1 MLIITFISLFL
12 AAILGGLVVFL
23 IPKVDFQ
30 KFKLILTFSG
40 AFLFSITVTHILP
53 ELLSLQPGTN
63 PAKIGIFILVGF
75 FLQLILE
82 FFSYG
87 IEHGHIH
94 HNKSDH
100 HNNLVPYILLISLS
114 VHSLLEGAILINPAS
129 VNTPDLFTFWQMEQ
143 SDIPPV
149 PPSYSGEIHIGID
162 MNTVLYG
169 IILHK
174 IPAAF
179 ALMSVLLYR
188 LANVTFAIILLS
200 IFALASPIG
209 MAVSNLLIDLISGNT
224 FIIIMAIVS
233 GSFLHIST
241 TILFEASPDHRFNW
255 VRLLFAVL
263 GAMMA
268 IFTLFI
274 L

>member
-1 MLIITFISLFL
+1 MLIITFVSLFL

-23 IPKVDFQ
+23 IPKVDLK

-53 ELLSLQPGTN
+53 ELLSLQPGTD

-100 HNNLVPYILLISLS
+100 HNNLVPYVLLISLS
-114 VHSLLEGAILINPAS
+114 VHSLLEGTILINPVS
-129 VNTPDLFTFWQMEQ
+129 INTPDPLTFWQ
-143 SDIPPV
+143 
-149 PPSYSGEIHIGID
+149 ID
-162 MNTVLYG
+162 MSTVLYG

-188 LANVTFAIILLS
+188 LANVTLAVILLG

-209 MAVSNLLIDLISGNT
+209 MAVSNLLIDLISGDT

-263 GAMMA
+263 GAVMA

>member
-53 ELLSLQPGTN
+53 ELLSGQTGTN
-63 PAKIGIFILVGF
+63 PAIIGIFILAGF

-94 HNKSDH
+94 HDKSDH

-114 VHSLLEGAILINPAS
+114 VHSLLEGTILINPVS
-129 VNTPDLFTFWQMEQ
+129 VNTPELLAFWQ
-143 SDIPPV
+143 
-149 PPSYSGEIHIGID
+149 ID

-179 ALMSVLLYR
+179 ALMSVLLYQLSNKR
-188 LANVTFAIILLS
+188 LAIILLS

-209 MAVSNLLIDLISGNT
+209 MAVSNLVLISGDV

-255 VRLLFAVL
+255 VRLLFAIL

>member
-1 MLIITFISLFL
+1 MIARLHDSKMLTINLILLFITALSAGLF
-12 AAILGGLVVFL
+12 VFL
-23 IPKVDFQ
+23 IPGVDIR

-53 ELLSLQPGTN
+53 ELLSNCSNLHASGLWQTG
-63 PAKIGIFILVGF
+63 PAKIGIFILAGF
-75 FLQLILE
+75 FLQLVLE

-87 IEHGHIH
+87 VEHGHIPLH
-94 HNKSDH
+94 QDHRQHNMI
-100 HNNLVPYILLISLS
+100 PYILLISLC
-114 VHSLLEGAILINPAS
+114 VHSLLEGAMLIYPTSANIPQHH
-129 VNTPDLFTFWQMEQ
+129 VLWQINM
-143 SDIPPV
+143 D
-149 PPSYSGEIHIGID
+149 
-162 MNTVLYG
+162 NVLYG

-179 ALMSVLLYR
+179 ALMSVLLYH
-188 LANVTFAIILLS
+188 LANKKLAIFLLVL
-200 IFALASPIG
+200 FALSSPLG
-209 MAVSNLLIDLISGNT
+209 MLASNLLHEHISANIYM
-224 FIIIMAIVS
+224 IIVAIVS

-255 VRLLFAVL
+255 IRFMFAVL

-274 L
+274 IF